1 MRSALVLPMFVFSA
15 CLQELPVLFPY
26 DAGAPVPSVEGG
38 RFLSMGHRHTCDIR
52 AGRLRC
58 WGDGATNQLGLGDGQ
73 IRKTPTFVDQ
83 ATDWAS
89 ISTGDQHSCA
99 LKADGS
105 VWCFG
110 NNQAGQLGTGDLLPR
125 PTPTRVTL
133 SLPARVLATTFSHTC
148 VILSDASGWCWGANW
163 EGQLGLNDQFPG
175 ADQPSPQA
183 VSGDAKWKLLEPG
196 DGHTCGV
203 QLDGSLWCWGRN
215 TERHL
220 GLGPGSAGQVRPP
233 TKVGTRTDWKRLW
246 SSQQGSCA
254 IAENDTAWCQ
264 GSAFETGIATYDV
277 PTRMGPG
284 SWRLFHNETLHACGL
299 QLDGSLWCIGRG
311 IEGQLGLG
319 DNTPR
324 GALTQVGTDKD
335 WVDLQIGRFHT
346 CARKGNGSLFC
357 TGANDDGR
365 LGQGDLSRRNVF
377 TLVP

>member
-1 MRSALVLPMFVFSA
+1 MRIALLVSSVVLSA

-26 DAGAPVPSVEGG
+26 DGGTPIPSLEGG
-38 RFLSMGHRHTCDIR
+38 RFLSLGPRHTCDVR

-58 WGDGATNQLGLGDGQ
+58 WGDGTTNQLGLGDGMN
-73 IRKTPTFVDQ
+73 RKTPTFVDE

-89 ISTGDQHSCA
+89 IATGDQHSCA

-110 NNQAGQLGTGDLLPR
+110 GNQAGQLGMGDLLPR

-133 SLPARVLATTFSHTC
+133 PRSARTLATTFSHTC
-148 VILSDASGWCWGANW
+148 VVLSDASGWCWGANW
-163 EGQLGLNDQFPG
+163 EGQLGLNDSFPG
-175 ADQPSPQA
+175 ADQPSPQPVFGNA
-183 VSGDAKWKLLEPG
+183 QWKLLEPG

-215 TERHL
+215 TERQA
-220 GLGPGSAGQVRPP
+220 GLGAGSPRQVRPP
-233 TKVGTRTDWKRLW
+233 TRVGTRADWKGLS
-246 SSQQGSCA
+246 SSQQGSCE
-254 IAENDTAWCQ
+254 IAGDDSAWCH
-264 GSAFETGIATYDV
+264 GSAFETGVTIYDD
-277 PTRMGPG
+277 PTRMGPA
-284 SWRLFHNETLHACGL
+284 SWRLFRTETFHACGIR
-299 QLDGSLWCIGRG
+299 LDGSLWCIGRG
-311 IEGQLGLG
+311 IEGQLGL
-319 DNTPR
+319 DDMNPR

-357 TGANDDGR
+357 TGANEDGR
-365 LGQGDLSRRNVF
+365 LGQGDATRRYLF